1 MAATTANIAWPIQ
14 ANSPS
19 IPSFRKSL
27 VPKNDFNVYKSLIT
41 QDKGS
46 YINRMAPARSF
57 YTPLCRSVGLYVCM
71 SVCLQRK
78 I

>member
-1 MAATTANIAWPIQ
+1 MAATTANVAWPIQ

-46 YINRMAPARSF
+46 YINRMHIPIPIPTNRHNKFFVS
-57 YTPLCRSVGLYVCM
+57 
-71 SVCLQRK
+71 

>member
-1 MAATTANIAWPIQ
+1 MAATTANVAWPIQ

-46 YINRMAPARSF
+46 YINRMAHP
-57 YTPLCRSVGLYVCM
+57 TLHNVGII
-71 SVCLQRK
+71 K
-78 I
+78 

>member
-1 MAATTANIAWPIQ
+1 MAATTANVAWPIQ

-46 YINRMAPARSF
+46 YINRMGNIGPRGMS
-57 YTPLCRSVGLYVCM
+57 YSVIFQDSLEYF
-71 SVCLQRK
+71 
-78 I
+78 

>member
-1 MAATTANIAWPIQ
+1 MAATTANVAWPIQ

-46 YINRMAPARSF
+46 YINRMTRMGVEF
-57 YTPLCRSVGLYVCM
+57 WK
-71 SVCLQRK
+71 K
-78 I
+78 IFHKLEKVVFDT

>member
-1 MAATTANIAWPIQ
+1 MAATTANVAWPIQ

-46 YINRMAPARSF
+46 YINRMGGLGQVPSH
-57 YTPLCRSVGLYVCM
+57 SVPR
-71 SVCLQRK
+71 CL
-78 I
+78 

>member
-1 MAATTANIAWPIQ
+1 MAATTANVAWPIQ

-46 YINRMAPARSF
+46 YINRMVRISTKPYA
-57 YTPLCRSVGLYVCM
+57 LGLAW
-71 SVCLQRK
+71 
-78 I
+78 

>member
-1 MAATTANIAWPIQ
+1 MAATTANVAWPIQ

-46 YINRMAPARSF
+46 YINRMKLVR
-57 YTPLCRSVGLYVCM
+57 
-71 SVCLQRK
+71 
-78 I
+78 

>member
-1 MAATTANIAWPIQ
+1 MAATTANVAWPIQ

-46 YINRMAPARSF
+46 YINRMIKATLFIFAIAS
-57 YTPLCRSVGLYVCM
+57 
-71 SVCLQRK
+71 
-78 I
+78 

>member
-1 MAATTANIAWPIQ
+1 MAATTANVAWPIQ

-46 YINRMAPARSF
+46 YINRMFDSTLITFDLESNNAKFQLNPIKN
-57 YTPLCRSVGLYVCM
+57 G
-71 SVCLQRK
+71 
-78 I
+78 

>member
-1 MAATTANIAWPIQ
+1 MAATTANVAWPIQ

-46 YINRMAPARSF
+46 YINRMYHRVSLLVHVISP
-57 YTPLCRSVGLYVCM
+57 PGLEKDQIKKPM
-71 SVCLQRK
+71 K
-78 I
+78 

>member
-1 MAATTANIAWPIQ
+1 MAATTANVAWPIQ

-46 YINRMAPARSF
+46 YINRMGHAPSTENSKRAD
-57 YTPLCRSVGLYVCM
+57 TIKQL
-71 SVCLQRK
+71 K
-78 I
+78 KTNKKHD

>member
-1 MAATTANIAWPIQ
+1 MAATTANVAWPIQ

-46 YINRMAPARSF
+46 YINRMVWVHLSNKDDLNGKHKR
-57 YTPLCRSVGLYVCM
+57 V
-71 SVCLQRK
+71 
-78 I
+78 